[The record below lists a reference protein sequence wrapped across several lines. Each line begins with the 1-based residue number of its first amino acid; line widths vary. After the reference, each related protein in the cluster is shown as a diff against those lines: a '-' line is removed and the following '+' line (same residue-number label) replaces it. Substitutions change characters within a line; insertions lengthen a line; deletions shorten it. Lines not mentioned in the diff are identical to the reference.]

1 MTLKNKLVERVEQEK
16 ETLKKQFSKLIKEL
30 QDKSDSESADDLDIK
45 VKIVEQKQTIASLES
60 RMKNIGSDLKV
71 HIKELETT
79 IASLQSQN
87 DFSVRANGSLR
98 EDYDLL

>member
-30 QDKSDSESADDLDIK
+30 QDKSDSESADDLDMK
-45 VKIVEQKQTIASLES
+45 VKIVEQKQTIATLES

-71 HIKELETT
+71 RIKELETT
-79 IASLQSQN
+79 CDSLQAQN
-87 DFSVRANGSLR
+87 DYSVRANGSLR